1 MLKCTLLGACLLAA
15 SLSASV
21 VHALD
26 VKSTVIT
33 GSSTVD
39 VGDRVT
45 LRYTTDG
52 FPDFSGADLLLTF
65 DDTVLT
71 LDDVVFGDFSLASF
85 MDPPAGSAV
94 AGHGANKVLMFSR
107 FFAPPVQGD
116 VFLFDLE
123 FTGAG
128 PGTSAVSLMESPT
141 APFALGTA
149 LSGFTP
155 LTDDVAF
162 DAQSVTVGQAA
173 VIPLP
178 LPAALLLTG
187 LGAIVAVRRR
197 QAS

>member
-33 GSSTVD
+33 GSSTID
-39 VGDRVT
+39 VGDKVT
-45 LRYTTDG
+45 LRYTTEG

-71 LDDVVFGDFSLASF
+71 LDDVVFGDFFLASF
-85 MDPPAGSAV
+85 MDPPAGSAG

-107 FFAPPVQGD
+107 FFSPPVQGD

-141 APFALGTA
+141 APFALAT
-149 LSGFTP
+149 LSGLAP
-155 LTDDVAF
+155 LTEDVAVE
-162 DAQSVTVGQAA
+162 AQSITVGQAA

-197 QAS
+197 TAH